1 MKHKVCVYCSSSGA
15 LAEKFY
21 EDARELGTLLGQN
34 NMDLVYGGSNVGT
47 MYETAKT
54 AKKSGSKIYG
64 VMPEKLY
71 AFGVSSNEC
80 DEFYLTK
87 EMRERKAKLDE
98 LSDSIVAMA
107 GGFGTLEEVA
117 EMLVQKQLGYNNK
130 PIVFLNTNGFYNNL
144 IAFFEDIVVGSFAK
158 DTARNLYFVADTPQ
172 EVIDYLLKYNYKQIE
187 LSKEDI
193 YSKVPVGKNG

>member
-144 IAFFEDIVVGSFAK
+144 IAFFEDIIVGSFAK

-193 YSKVPVGKNG
+193 YSKVPVGKHG

>member
-1 MKHKVCVYCSSSGA
+1 MRHKVCVYCSSSGA

-21 EDARELGTLLGQN
+21 EDARELGAFLGQN

-54 AKKSGSKIYG
+54 AKANGAKIYG

-71 AFGVSSNEC
+71 SFGVSSTEC

-87 EMRERKAKLDE
+87 EMRDRKAKLDE
-98 LSDSIVAMA
+98 LSDSIIAMA

-130 PIVFLNTNGFYNNL
+130 PIVFLNTNGFYDNL
-144 IAFFEDIVVGSFAK
+144 IAFFEDIIEGAFA
-158 DTARNLYFVADTPQ
+158 
-172 EVIDYLLKYNYKQIE
+172 
-187 LSKEDI
+187 
-193 YSKVPVGKNG
+193 

>member
-144 IAFFEDIVVGSFAK
+144 IAFFEDIIVGSFAK